1 MKKIIIAVCDDFTKE
16 IITHC
21 AKAAMPSLQI
31 VDGSSDKDIIYHLK
45 SAEDDIVFFDKYFL
59 SYVLKFKIMALRVYN
74 KKLRI
79 FFCEQLHP
87 KLHLLLLKKV

>member
-31 VDGSSDKDIIYHLK
+31 IASAHLPFSQMLQFQVYRK
-45 SAEDDIVFFDKYFL
+45 VKLF
-59 SYVLKFKIMALRVYN
+59 FKIHMN
-74 KKLRI
+74 I
-79 FFCEQLHP
+79 IS
-87 KLHLLLLKKV
+87 LKPLAI

>member
-31 VDGSSDKDIIYHLK
+31 VDGSNDTDIIYHLK
-45 SAEDDIVFFDKYFL
+45 SAEDDGEDTWTSEILQLVYF
-59 SYVLKFKIMALRVYN
+59 SHPV
-74 KKLRI
+74 I
-79 FFCEQLHP
+79 FHF
-87 KLHLLLLKKV
+87 LLVP

>member
-31 VDGSSDKDIIYHLK
+31 ADCRW
-45 SAEDDIVFFDKYFL
+45 
-59 SYVLKFKIMALRVYN
+59 FK
-74 KKLRI
+74 
-79 FFCEQLHP
+79 
-87 KLHLLLLKKV
+87 

>member
-31 VDGSSDKDIIYHLK
+31 VDGSNDTDIIYHLK
-45 SAEDDIVFFDKYFL
+45 SAEDDIVIFDKYFL
-59 SYVLKFKIMALRVYN
+59 SYVL
-74 KKLRI
+74 
-79 FFCEQLHP
+79 
-87 KLHLLLLKKV
+87 